1 MICRQS
7 TEKAQM
13 AELVDALGSG
23 PNARKGVE
31 VRVFFWAPVFFN
43 IFISFLFWL
52 LFWLPA
58 LATKQVF
65 FTSFQAAWNFYRQ
78 CEPDQSQAK
87 QSPKIIF
94 NFVSLVK
101 NNFRVV

>member
-43 IFISFLFWL
+43 IFISFSFLTPILVTCFGNK
-52 LFWLPA
+52 A
-58 LATKQVF
+58 GF
-65 FTSFQAAWNFYRQ
+65 FY
-78 CEPDQSQAK
+78 
-87 QSPKIIF
+87 
-94 NFVSLVK
+94 FVSGCLK
-101 NNFRVV
+101 LLSSLRA